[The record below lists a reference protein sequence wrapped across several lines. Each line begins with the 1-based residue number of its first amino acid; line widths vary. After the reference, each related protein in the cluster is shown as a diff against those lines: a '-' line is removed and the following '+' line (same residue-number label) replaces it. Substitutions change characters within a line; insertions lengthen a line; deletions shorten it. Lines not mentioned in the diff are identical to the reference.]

1 MWISVKVFI
10 EFATILLLLFM
21 FWFWGCEDCGIL
33 APIPEIELTHPILQ
47 GQVLT
52 TELPEKSQI
61 LNV

>member
-21 FWFWGCEDCGIL
+21 FWFWGCEDCRIL
-33 APIPEIELTHPILQ
+33 APIPEIELTHTILQ